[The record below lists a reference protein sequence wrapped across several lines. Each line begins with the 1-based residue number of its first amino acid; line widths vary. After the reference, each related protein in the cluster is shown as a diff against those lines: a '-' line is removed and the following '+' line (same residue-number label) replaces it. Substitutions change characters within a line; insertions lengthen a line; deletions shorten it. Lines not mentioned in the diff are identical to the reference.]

1 MKEATMAERNRNT
14 ARPAEWPVDEGTS
27 RDGAGDAL
35 EGLDDAQVMELVS
48 NAYWTL
54 LERFFS
60 PGGEGT
66 DIPSAASAS

>member
-1 MKEATMAERNRNT
+1 MAERNRNA
-14 ARPAEWPVDEGTS
+14 ARPAEWPVDEGAS
-27 RDGAGDAL
+27 RNEAGDTL

-60 PGGEGT
+60 PDGAGASF
-66 DIPSAASAS
+66 PSAAGAG